1 MEENRN
7 LKLIKRLEERT
18 GKVYL
23 GTEVDREIWCSGED
37 EEDFPANFIRSF
49 FVKEIEEAQ
58 WEDRPNRPLW
68 ITKHTRLRYLPD
80 LESIRPEKI
89 LIRMHLNSHPPR
101 TISDIARMIGLTH
114 SSRIWGLNDGIDS
127 VPEDDYYFDMFF
139 EDDYRIACAE
149 DVYDYLIGR
158 GVRDYRAEEV
168 AEYISLSGWSGNL
181 TGGLKSYGCE
191 EWFIDVVERVS
202 SLLSRAECYQRA
214 IETKRLIYYLSR
226 YPDIYVSVYEE
237 LFGTCEDR

>member
-7 LKLIKRLEERT
+7 LKLIKLLEERT
-18 GKVYL
+18 GKEYL

-58 WEDRPNRPLW
+58 WEDSPNRPLW

-80 LESIRPEKI
+80 LESIRAEKV

-101 TISDIARMIGLTH
+101 TISDIAKMIGLSH
-114 SSRIWGLNDGIDS
+114 GSRIWGLNDVVCDG
-127 VPEDDYYFDMFF
+127 PEDDYYFDTFF
-139 EDDYRIACAE
+139 EDDYRITCAE
-149 DVYDYLIGR
+149 DVYDYLVER
-158 GVRDYRAEEV
+158 NVRDYKAEEV

-181 TGGLKSYGCE
+181 TGGLNSYGCE
-191 EWFIDVVERVS
+191 EWFINVIERVS

-237 LFGTCEDR
+237 LFGIGEDR

>member
-1 MEENRN
+1 MEDNRN
-7 LKLIKRLEERT
+7 MQLIKRLEERT

-23 GTEVDREIWCSGED
+23 GTEVDMEIWCSDED
-37 EEDFPANFIRSF
+37 KDDFPANFIREF
-49 FVKEIEEAQ
+49 FEKEIEDAQ
-58 WEDRPNRPLW
+58 WDDRPDHPLW
-68 ITKHTRLRYLPD
+68 ITKHTRLSYLPD
-80 LESIRPEKI
+80 LESIRAEKI
-89 LIRMHLNSHPPR
+89 LIRMHLNSHPPK
-101 TISDIARMIGLTH
+101 TISDIAKMIGLTH
-114 SSRIWGLNDGIDS
+114 GSRAWGLNDRLWG
-127 VPEDDYYFDMFF
+127 EYKDDYYFDTFF
-139 EDDYRIACAE
+139 EEDYRIACAE

-158 GVRDYRAEEV
+158 NVRDYKAEGV
-168 AEYISLSGWSGNL
+168 VEYISLSGWRGNT
-181 TGGLKSYGCE
+181 TGELKSYGCE